1 MRGTHTMARLPSP
14 ARGRRWPSRQRRSDE
29 GGLRVIFVGLSPV
42 APLIRHAPHDTFSC
56 KREKGGAMSW
66 LLAWTV
72 FFAFACLPARAV
84 EPGEM
89 LANPALESR
98 ARDIS
103 SGLRCLVCQNQSID
117 DSEAPLAHDLRVLV
131 RERISAGDSDTQV
144 RDYLVARYGPYILL
158 KPPVSLATIL
168 LWLTPAICLVL
179 GGGAILVSM
188 RRRRAP
194 AGERTLD
201 ADEAAALRRLTGEG

>member
-1 MRGTHTMARLPSP
+1 MRGAASTIFGGSCISSLHPTP
-14 ARGRRWPSRQRRSDE
+14 A
-29 GGLRVIFVGLSPV
+29 
-42 APLIRHAPHDTFSC
+42 HAGATFSRR
-56 KREKGGAMSW
+56 REKGRAVAW
-66 LLAWTV
+66 LVA
-72 FFAFACLPARAV
+72 FFMALACLPARAV

-131 RERISAGDSDTQV
+131 RERISAGDSDAQV
-144 RDYLVARYGPYILL
+144 RDFLVARYGPYILL

-168 LWLTPAICLVL
+168 LWLTPAVCLVL
-179 GGGAILVSM
+179 GGGAILLSM

-194 AGERTLD
+194 AREHVLD

>member
-1 MRGTHTMARLPSP
+1 MTTAH
-14 ARGRRWPSRQRRSDE
+14 
-29 GGLRVIFVGLSPV
+29 
-42 APLIRHAPHDTFSC
+42 
-56 KREKGGAMSW
+56 
-66 LLAWTV
+66 
-72 FFAFACLPARAV
+72 AV

-98 ARDIS
+98 AREIS

-131 RERISAGDSDTQV
+131 RERISAGDSDAQV

-168 LWLTPAICLVL
+168 LWLTPAVCLVL
-179 GGGAILVSM
+179 GGGVILVSM

-194 AGERTLD
+194 AGERLLD
-201 ADEAAALRRLTGEG
+201 ADEEAALQRLTREG